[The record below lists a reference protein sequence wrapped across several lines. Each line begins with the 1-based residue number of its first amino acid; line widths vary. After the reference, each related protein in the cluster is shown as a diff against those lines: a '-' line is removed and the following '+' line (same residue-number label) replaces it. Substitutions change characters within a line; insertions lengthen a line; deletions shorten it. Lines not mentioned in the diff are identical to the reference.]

1 MPPDDQPG
9 SRPVVV
15 PLDLAQPSVL
25 AEVLRLQ
32 RAAYAVEAALLG
44 DDRIPPLHEGA
55 EQLRTAGLQWLGVPG
70 TPVGGPTGVV
80 SAGAVLAAAVA
91 WTVEDGVLDL
101 HRLVVDP
108 SCARRGH
115 GRALVQHLLDAHQ
128 DRPAVVS
135 TGRGNAPARRLYE
148 GLGFTVVGTVE
159 VLPGLQVVRYALA
172 R

>member
-1 MPPDDQPG
+1 MPPDDRTRPG
-9 SRPVVV
+9 PVVV
-15 PLDLAQPSVL
+15 PLDLGQAPVL

-44 DDRIPPLHEGA
+44 DDRIPPLHEDA
-55 EQLRTAGLQWLGVPG
+55 EQLRAAALQWLGVPV
-70 TPVGGPTGVV
+70 PPPGPPSG
-80 SAGAVLAAAVA
+80 LAAAVA
-91 WTVEDGVLDL
+91 WVVQDGVLDL

-108 SCARRGH
+108 SCARRGL
-115 GRALVQHLLDAHQ
+115 GRRLVQHLLDAHP

-148 GLGFTVVGTVE
+148 GLGFREVGTVE
-159 VLPGLQVVRYALA
+159 VLPGLQVVRYELA